1 MTYRINI
8 DTICNVDEEPRL
20 KVRFFTLPSGKKPV
34 RDWLT
39 DRKQVLPEDKKTI
52 GEDIKAVQYGWP
64 MGMPI
69 VRKLETELWEVRS
82 DISVGIARV
91 LFTIHKTSMVLLHG
105 FIKKEQK
112 TPREDL
118 DLARERKSLIQK
130 GEK

>member
-1 MTYRINI
+1 VN
-8 DTICNVDEEPRL
+8 DEPKL
-20 KVRFFTLPSGKKPV
+20 KVQFFTLSSGRKPV

-39 DRKQVLPEDKKTI
+39 DPRQVLQDDKKTI

-69 VRKLETELWEVRS
+69 VRKLETNLWEVRS

-91 LFTIHKTSMVLLHG
+91 MFTIQKNSMVLLHG
-105 FIKKEQK
+105 FIKKDQK
-112 TPREDL
+112 TPTEDL
-118 DLARERKSLIQK
+118 DLARERKSLVQR